1 MPASAGP
8 GLDLEIASGVLGD
21 RAPRAPAY
29 STENAAADLLLWRL
43 AQTGVAFRVQWLD
56 GKHFCVLWKE
66 SQRGAATG
74 SAASRP
80 LAICRAALELCAWLG
95 RARFRRTTRSK
106 PSGSDRGRLG

>member
-8 GLDLEIASGVLGD
+8 LLDREIASGVLGD
-21 RAPRAPAY
+21 RAPRVPAY

-43 AQTGVAFRVQWLD
+43 AQAGVAFRVQWLD
-56 GKHFCVLWKE
+56 GEHFCVLWKS

-80 LAICRAALELCAWLG
+80 LAICRAALELLRVSAAPPSPPYALE
-95 RARFRRTTRSK
+95 ARRF
-106 PSGSDRGRLG
+106 